1 MTTKRTNEQWLRD
14 LRASGPAHTQALDD
28 LREILLKGLRRGILS
43 RINTGVPEFEAQA
56 DDFAQE
62 AILRIL
68 DKLDTF
74 AGRSH
79 FTTWAHKVAVSITL
93 TELRRKRWDDTSLDA
108 MTEGKD
114 GSVYTP
120 SFMADPTPAPEKA
133 TERAELLAYVN
144 HLIEEELT
152 DKQRKAITLRI
163 LRGMPTRQVAE
174 QMEMKPNA
182 VYKLVH
188 DARLRLKRRLAD
200 EGLSPAE
207 VIAAFE

>member
-14 LRASGPAHTQALDD
+14 LRASGPAHAQALQD
-28 LREILLKGLRRGILS
+28 LHQILLKGLRRGILS

-62 AILRIL
+62 AVLRIL

-93 TELRRKRWDDTSLDA
+93 TELRRKRWDDTSLEA

-114 GSVYTP
+114 GGVYTP
-120 SFMADPTPAPEKA
+120 SFMADPDPDPEEA
-133 TERAELLAYVN
+133 AERADMLARVN
-144 HLIEEELT
+144 RLIREELT
-152 DKQRKAITLRI
+152 DKQRQALTLRI
-163 LRGMPTRQVAE
+163 LQGMPTRQVAG
-174 QMEMKPNA
+174 EMDMKANA

-200 EGLSPAE
+200 EGLSPAD